1 MIIPNKRVEL
11 NDIKTAVLANS
22 VGSNA
27 YVISVGDAIQ
37 PAATGHN
44 KYVTGAASSGLV
56 LGIIT
61 AIRQNGKVC
70 EKDYVTGVNSALTG
84 TPSTGPGTDNETYK
98 VWSVDYIPAYVP
110 MEYKA
115 DLDAAAGTTTNSD
128 GFGFFT
134 LKGVSTTKGDAGKLS
149 ESSIALF
156 GGTASQFVSHGV
168 SVDSSSK
175 VVGRIYQAL

>member
-61 AIRQNGKVC
+61 AIRQNGR
-70 EKDYVTGVNSALTG
+70 
-84 TPSTGPGTDNETYK
+84 
-98 VWSVDYIPAYVP
+98 
-110 MEYKA
+110 
-115 DLDAAAGTTTNSD
+115 
-128 GFGFFT
+128 
-134 LKGVSTTKGDAGKLS
+134 
-149 ESSIALF
+149 
-156 GGTASQFVSHGV
+156 FVR
-168 SVDSSSK
+168 K
-175 VVGRIYQAL
+175 IM